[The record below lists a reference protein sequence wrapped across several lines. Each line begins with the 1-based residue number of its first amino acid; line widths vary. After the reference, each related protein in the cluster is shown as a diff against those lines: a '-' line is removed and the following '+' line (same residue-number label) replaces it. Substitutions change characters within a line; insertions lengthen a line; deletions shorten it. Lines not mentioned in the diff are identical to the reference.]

1 MISNKN
7 CFILLFYTICE
18 IGMNNE
24 DKINKKIVI
33 AILSMPDGKQY
44 EIPLVS
50 KTFSSGREGFYA
62 QIPSLV
68 YNNEVYGGQIQV
80 WKKGDS
86 KNK

>member
-7 CFILLFYTICE
+7 CFILLLYTICE

>member
-1 MISNKN
+1 M
-7 CFILLFYTICE
+7 E
-18 IGMNNE
+18 MGMNNE
-24 DKINKKIVI
+24 DQTNKKIVI

-50 KTFSSGREGFYA
+50 KTFSSGRQGFYA

-80 WKKGDS
+80 WKKGGN
-86 KNK
+86 KN

>member
-1 MISNKN
+1 MK
-7 CFILLFYTICE
+7 LV
-18 IGMNNE
+18 MNNE
-24 DKINKKIVI
+24 DKMNRKIVI

-50 KTFSSGREGFYA
+50 KTFSSGRQGFYA

-86 KNK
+86 KN

>member
-1 MISNKN
+1 
-7 CFILLFYTICE
+7 
-18 IGMNNE
+18 MNNE
-24 DKINKKIVI
+24 DKMNKKIVI

-44 EIPLVS
+44 EIPLAS
-50 KTFSSGREGFYA
+50 KTFSSGRQGYYA

-86 KNK
+86 KN